1 MIIPLQIEFNNT
13 EPIEAV
19 ESRIR
24 QELAE
29 FEKFYNR
36 LVSCRVDVEFPEHSR
51 SGSVSEVRIDFGVP
65 AKDAATPAELR
76 GAEAK
81 QDMEHLHVS
90 SQRKDA
96 AMAVH
101 AAFNVARRRLK
112 EFTGDSYK
120 HH

>member
-1 MIIPLQIEFNNT
+1 MIFPLQIEFQNT
-13 EPIEAV
+13 QPIQAV

-29 FEKFYNR
+29 FEKFYSR
-36 LVSCRVDVEFPEHSR
+36 LLSCRVEVEAPRHDR
-51 SGSVSEVRIDFGVP
+51 RGSVSKVRIDLGVP
-65 AKDAATPAELR
+65 AKDAATVEVR

-81 QDMEHLHVS
+81 DDTEHLEVRA
-90 SQRKDA
+90 QRKDA
-96 AMAVH
+96 SMAVH

-112 EFTGDSYK
+112 DFTGDLYK